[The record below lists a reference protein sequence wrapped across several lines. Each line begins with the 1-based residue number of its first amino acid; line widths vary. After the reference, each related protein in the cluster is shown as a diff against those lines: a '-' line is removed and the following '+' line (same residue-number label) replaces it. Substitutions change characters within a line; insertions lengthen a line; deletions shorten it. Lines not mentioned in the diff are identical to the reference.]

1 MSDAADGGW
10 GHTCRGA
17 GRESMEDTMRFAKI
31 NMTTFSVGL
40 AVSVLGLGMLLSSP
54 GNAKQRNRQQPVYGD
69 QSYSGGVTG
78 MPRDTPRGN
87 VAGGL
92 HLMNTAPRARGRVP
106 TPSLPRRFRATR

>member
-40 AVSVLGLGMLLSSP
+40 AVSVLGLGILLSSP
-54 GNAKQRNRQQPVYGD
+54 ANAKQRNRQQPVYGG
-69 QSYSGGVTG
+69 QSYSGRVTG
-78 MPRDTPRGN
+78 MPRNTPSAN
-87 VAGGL
+87 GL
-92 HLMNTAPRARGRVP
+92 CWAPRKPPGRMASGRGARP
-106 TPSLPRRFRATR
+106 FLPLQIS